1 LITLDRIQNSDGEHI
16 QLKVRDDGKGI
27 TEEFIPI
34 IFNRFSQVDS
44 TSTRAYG
51 GLGLGLV
58 IVKQLV
64 ELHEG
69 VVSVESLGDG
79 KGSTFTVLLPIKLA
93 VKNCKAEAEA
103 EAELSLQ
110 GLRILLVDDDSDLRE
125 AFAFMFQFYGAETR
139 TAETVSAGFIILK
152 EFKPDILISD
162 ISMPVEDGYSLIKK
176 VRALESPLSKIP
188 ALALTAYAGIEDIQL
203 MHVAGFQSHISKPVD
218 TRKLILAIAKLVLS
232 KS

>member
-1 LITLDRIQNSDGEHI
+1 LDRTQQPNGEHI

-27 TEEFIPI
+27 KPEFIHI

-51 GLGLGLV
+51 GLGLGLA

-69 VVSVESLGDG
+69 MVTVESPGEG
-79 KGSTFTVLLPIKLA
+79 KGTTFTVLLPIKLTI
-93 VKNCKAEAEA
+93 KKLEEAEE
-103 EAELSLQ
+103 EADVSLH
-110 GLRILLVDDDSDLRE
+110 GLRILLVDDDIDLRE
-125 AFAFMFQFYGAETR
+125 AIAVMLQSYGAEIR
-139 TAETVSAGFIILK
+139 TAESVSEGFIFLE
-152 EFKPDILISD
+152 EFNPDILISD
-162 ISMPVEDGYSLIKK
+162 ISMPIEDGYSLIKK

-188 ALALTAYAGIEDIQL
+188 AMALTAYAGIDDIQRI
-203 MHVAGFQSHISKPVD
+203 HIAGFQSHISKPVD
-218 TRKLILAIAKLVLS
+218 TRKLILAIAKLVLP